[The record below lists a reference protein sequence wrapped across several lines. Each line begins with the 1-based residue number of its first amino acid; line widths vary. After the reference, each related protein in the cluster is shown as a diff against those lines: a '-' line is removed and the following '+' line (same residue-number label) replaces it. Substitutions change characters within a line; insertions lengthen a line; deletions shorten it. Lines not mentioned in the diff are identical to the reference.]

1 MLFGGI
7 IAGLLTWLIARE
19 SYHIGAS
26 GIVYLLFSF
35 VLFSGII
42 KRNYRL
48 VAVSFITIFLY
59 GSMVWYVLPIKEGM
73 SWEGHLS
80 GLITGIVLALLYKN
94 KGIIKERFEFSKTE
108 FDDMFDENGNYIPPI
123 VEEAEL
129 ELKEIKYR
137 YIYKEEE

>member
-1 MLFGGI
+1 
-7 IAGLLTWLIARE
+7 
-19 SYHIGAS
+19 
-26 GIVYLLFSF
+26 
-35 VLFSGII
+35 
-42 KRNYRL
+42 
-48 VAVSFITIFLY
+48 
-59 GSMVWYVLPIKEGM
+59 MVWYVLPIKEGM

-94 KGIIKERFEFSKTE
+94 EGIIKERFEFSKTE